1 MTKPTK
7 HQLSLID
14 DVIHEFDFEK
24 VHIAMTA
31 LDWKWAIPVTSLDE
45 TIKLEVPTLVRLK
58 EFARWQLTFSIQT
71 RSCSSGGF
79 KAEYFPAKTEETTE
93 CGTAIKQYA
102 EPEYFILTFELTS
115 ACSLS
120 EYGDWQISN

>member
-31 LDWKWAIPVTSLDE
+31 LDWKWAIPPTSLDE
-45 TIKLEVPTLVRLK
+45 LIGLQVPTLVRLK
-58 EFARWQLTFSIQT
+58 EFAHWALT
-71 RSCSSGGF
+71 RSIKTGYCSSGGF
-79 KAEYFPAKTEETTE
+79 NAEYFPAKAEEKTE
-93 CGTAIKQYA
+93 CGTCIKEHAQ
-102 EPEYFILTFELTS
+102 PEYFVLTFELTS

-120 EYGDWQISN
+120 E

>member
-14 DVIHEFDFEK
+14 DVIDEFDFEK

-31 LDWKWAIPVTSLDE
+31 LDWKWAIPPASLGDLIE
-45 TIKLEVPTLVRLK
+45 LQVPTLVRLK
-58 EFARWQLTFSIQT
+58 EFARWQLIHSIET
-71 RSCSSGGF
+71 GYCSSGGL
-79 KAEYFPAKTEETTE
+79 KSEYFPAKTEETTE
-93 CGTAIKQYA
+93 CGAIKEYA
-102 EPEYFILTFELTS
+102 QPEYFVLTFELTS

-120 EYGDWQISN
+120 EYDD